1 MLQDHIIVGVHITD
15 RVTHARDVQD
25 VLTKY
30 GCNIKTRLG
39 LHEVGEGKTCSLNG
53 LLVLEFVGTKT
64 KCAALCR
71 QLKAVVGVDA
81 KTMTFGHS

>member
-15 RVTHARDVQD
+15 RVTHAVDVQN

-39 LHEVGEGKTCSLNG
+39 LHEVGDGTSCSPNG
-53 LLVLEFVGTKT
+53 LVVLEFVGTKA
-64 KCAALCR
+64 KCATLCK
-71 QLKAVVGVDA
+71 QLKAITGVDA
-81 KTMTFGHS
+81 KTMTFEHS